1 MQTESSP
8 VLIVGAGPVGLSAA
22 LSLVQSGVPVRI
34 IDRLAEPTTQSR
46 AAIIHARTLELF
58 ERLGIVG
65 DFLARGVKVHGAAIY
80 GPGGKLL
87 TRPNL
92 DHLPTAYPFM
102 LGLDQSETER
112 LLTRRLTEHG
122 VHVERQIELLGL
134 EQTPNA
140 VRVQLRHADG
150 SESTADF
157 PWLIGCDGAR
167 SVVRGAL
174 GMHLEGETLDTT
186 WITADVKIRW
196 DRAPDEAVAFL
207 SSKGFAFI
215 APMND
220 DRWRVIVNVPKMT
233 PAEAEKITIADVQT
247 IVRER
252 FDLDAPLYDPVWI
265 SPFSINTRLAPA
277 MHIGRVFLAG
287 DAAHVHSPVGG
298 QGMNTGIQDAL
309 NLAWKLS
316 LVVRERAGEA
326 LLGSYDLERHANAK
340 KLLQLVGPATKFIN
354 LRNPVSVEIRNLA
367 IRVVSQLG
375 LSAHMALNFSM
386 LEVAYPDSPLS
397 EDHSRVH
404 RGPRAGERAPDAA
417 CMVTNNGVTQR
428 LFECWKGD
436 ARHQLL
442 VFVGRQQQS
451 PRIAELQAFAQKL
464 PADLVRATVIVLVQS
479 DYAPEALIDGEGQA
493 HEAYAA
499 ESGAFYLVRP
509 DGYVAFRGTLD
520 DEGALLAYWGRWY
533 SGAK

>member
-1 MQTESSP
+1 MQAESSP

-22 LSLVQSGVPVRI
+22 LALAQSGVSVRI
-34 IDRLAEPTTQSR
+34 IDRLDEPTTQSR

-58 ERLGIVG
+58 ERLGIVE

-92 DHLPTAYPFM
+92 DHLPTAYAFM

-112 LLTRRLTEHG
+112 LLTARLAEHG
-122 VHVERQIELLGL
+122 VHVERQVELVGL
-134 EQTPNA
+134 AQTSNA
-140 VRVQLRHADG
+140 VRTHLRHADG
-150 SESTADF
+150 SESTVEF

-167 SVVRGAL
+167 SAVRGAL

-196 DRAPDEAVAFL
+196 DRTSDEAVAFL
-207 SSKGFAFI
+207 SGEGFAFI

-233 PAEAEKITIADVQT
+233 PTEAEKITIADVQT

-277 MHIGRVFLAG
+277 MHSGRVFLAG

-309 NLAWKLS
+309 NLAWKLA
-316 LVVRERAGEA
+316 LVARGEA
-326 LLGSYDLERHANAK
+326 DEAILDSYDLERHANAK

-397 EDHSRVH
+397 EEHGRAH

-417 CMVTNNGVTQR
+417 CMVTDCGTEQR

-442 VFVGRQQQS
+442 AFVGRGQIN
-451 PRIAELQAFAQKL
+451 PKIAGLHGRMQRLTSDVLCA
-464 PADLVRATVIVLVQS
+464 RVIVLAHS
-479 DYAPEALIDGEGQA
+479 DYAPDAIIDGEGQA
-493 HEAYAA
+493 HEAYGA
-499 ESGAFYLVRP
+499 EAGALHLVRP
-509 DGYVAFRGTLD
+509 DGYLAFRGTLD
-520 DEGALLAYWGRWY
+520 DEGALLAYWERWY
-533 SGAK
+533 SGVE